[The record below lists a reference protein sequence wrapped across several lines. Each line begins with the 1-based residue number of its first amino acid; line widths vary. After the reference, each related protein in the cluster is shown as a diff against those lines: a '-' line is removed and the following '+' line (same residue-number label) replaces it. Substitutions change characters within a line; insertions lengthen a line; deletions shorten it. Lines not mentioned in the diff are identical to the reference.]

1 MEGSR
6 TALALL
12 AHRTSPQVH
21 HSHRGPKK
29 SRRNSCRLC
38 EALESVRVL
47 KDYAN
52 LKYKEKQLEE
62 AEKLYN
68 EAILKLEESKH
79 KIPASQKLETISLE
93 TSLLLNLSNIKMANK
108 EYTALLNLAKEVV
121 LMSPESGKGY
131 FRYAQALFH
140 LGKTEA
146 AYDKIKQAAKYSQ
159 YSESNS
165 S

>member
-1 MEGSR
+1 M
-6 TALALL
+6 
-12 AHRTSPQVH
+12 
-21 HSHRGPKK
+21 
-29 SRRNSCRLC
+29 C
-38 EALESVRVL
+38 EELESVRVL

-68 EAILKLEESKH
+68 EAILKIEESRH
-79 KIPASQKLETISLE
+79 KIPASQKAEITSME

-146 AYDKIKQAAKYSQ
+146 AYEKIKQAAKYSQ
-159 YSESNS
+159 FSESRYF
-165 S
+165 

>member
-1 MEGSR
+1 
-6 TALALL
+6 
-12 AHRTSPQVH
+12 
-21 HSHRGPKK
+21 
-29 SRRNSCRLC
+29 
-38 EALESVRVL
+38 VL

-68 EAILKLEESKH
+68 EAILKIEECRH
-79 KIPASQKLETISLE
+79 KIPASQKAETKSLE
-93 TSLLLNLSNIKMANK
+93 MSLLLNLSNIKVANK

-121 LMSPESGKGY
+121 LMNPESGKGY

-146 AYDKIKQAAKYSQ
+146 AYDKIKQAAKFSQ
-159 YSESNS
+159 FSESS
-165 S
+165 HFLPQSKT